1 MTYKTYSQEQKDQV
15 KSLFEDG
22 KNQCEISRIT
32 GIPRGTLKCWIKP
45 AYVPKTNKLRNSYRP
60 IIDFESYLNTEEK
73 KKAYSFILGIY
84 LCDGYISRY
93 KTYRAPAI
101 RFFNDSKYPLN
112 TQEWKEKLQILLPEN
127 SVNVHK
133 HKQSNCF
140 IVLAYSRKLLDLF
153 PQYGEGKKHDRKLTL
168 APWQKQI
175 LDQYPEE
182 FIRGCIQSDG
192 CIYIQKISDRF
203 SYKRYNFINKS
214 EDIMDFFLYALEK
227 VGIFKD
233 KYFHKKRD
241 LFVSQNFSKSQREIL
256 EKIISK
262 KE

>member
-22 KNQCEISRIT
+22 KNKCEISRIT
-32 GIPRGTLKCWIKP
+32 GIPRATLTKWIHPTYIRKTGKP
-45 AYVPKTNKLRNSYRP
+45 RNTYKP
-60 IIDFESYLNTEEK
+60 IVDFESYLNTEEK
-73 KKAYSFILGIY
+73 KRAYSFILGVY
-84 LCDGYISRY
+84 LCDGHISRY
-93 KTYRAPAI
+93 KTFRAPCI
-101 RFFNDSKYPLN
+101 RFFNDLKYPLN
-112 TQEWKEKLQILLPEN
+112 TQEWKEKLQIILPEN
-127 SVNVHK
+127 KINVYK
-133 HKQSNCF
+133 KSESNCCV
-140 IVLAYSRKLLDLF
+140 VLAYSRKLLDLF

-192 CIYIQKISDRF
+192 CIYTQKISDKF

-214 EDIMDFFLYALEK
+214 EDIINFFLSSLERI
-227 VGIFKD
+227 GILKQ
-233 KYFHKKRD
+233 KYFSQSRK
-241 LFVSQNFSKSQREIL
+241 LFVVQNFSKEQKIIL
-256 EKIISK
+256 ETIISK